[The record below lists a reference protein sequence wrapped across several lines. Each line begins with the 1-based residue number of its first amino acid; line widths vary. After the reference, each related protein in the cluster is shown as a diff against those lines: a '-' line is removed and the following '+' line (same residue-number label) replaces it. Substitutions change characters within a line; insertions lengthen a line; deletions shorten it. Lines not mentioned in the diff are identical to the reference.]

1 MRRRY
6 SRDSVTGKLYDP
18 VTKQFI
24 HEALADTES
33 VSGDEVT
40 RESAPAPARKES
52 MRQAPTLDY
61 TPPAGFS
68 ADPREFL
75 QQLLALDFTTEQVA
89 YLRGP
94 AHTQYTGALA
104 TARGDPNLATAV
116 ALGDEILAAWDAALS
131 YINALQPSLFHNPFN
146 E

>member
-33 VSGDEVT
+33 VSGDEAT
-40 RESAPAPARKES
+40 PKSAPARKES
-52 MRQAPTLDY
+52 LRQAPTLDY

-75 QQLLALDFTTEQVA
+75 QQLRALDFTTEQVA
-89 YLRGP
+89 YLRGH
-94 AHTQYTGALA
+94 AHTQYAGALA
-104 TARGDPNLATAV
+104 TARGDPNIAAAV

-131 YINALQPSLFHNPFN
+131 HINALQPSLFHNPFN

>member
-33 VSGDEVT
+33 VSGDEVA
-40 RESAPAPARKES
+40 RESAPVLARKES

-89 YLRGP
+89 YLRGH
-94 AHTQYTGALA
+94 AHTQYAGALA

-131 YINALQPSLFHNPFN
+131 HINALQPSLFHNPFN